1 MYYDR
6 RSFLQQSGRL
16 ALGASLLGLSACSS
30 GDPTSSEDS
39 GAAVST
45 QPYFE
50 ISLAQWSLHQAIHSG
65 ALDPLDFA
73 AKARSFGIGAV
84 EYVNQLYGD
93 IAGDRNYLQQM
104 LQRAQ
109 DNGVVSHLIM
119 IDHEGDLGNTND
131 AERQTAV
138 ENHFKWVTAAKYL
151 GCKTIRVNAAGKGSA
166 EEVAAAAVDGLGK
179 LAEFAKQE
187 NINVVVENHGG
198 YSSDAQWLLGVL
210 QQVNLPNLGTLP
222 DFGNFCIERKPGDWS
237 VCLEEYDRY
246 KGTKE
251 LMPFAK
257 GVSAKTHDFDEAGNE
272 VHSDYRRLLSIVK
285 DAGYTGHIGVEY
297 EGSEMSEVDGIK
309 ATKALLEKVGKELS

>member
-1 MYYDR
+1 
-6 RSFLQQSGRL
+6 
-16 ALGASLLGLSACSS
+16 
-30 GDPTSSEDS
+30 
-39 GAAVST
+39 
-45 QPYFE
+45 
-50 ISLAQWSLHQAIHSG
+50 QAIHSG

-222 DFGNFCIERKPGDWS
+222 DFGNFCIEKGEDGQCRK
-237 VCLEEYDRY
+237 EYDRY
-246 KGTKE
+246 TGTKE
-251 LMPFAK
+251 LMPLAK
-257 GVSAKTHDFDEAGNE
+257 AVSAKAYDFDASGNE
-272 VHSDYRRLLSIVK
+272 TTIDFKRLLGIVQ
-285 DAGYTGHIGVEY
+285 AANFSGYIGLEY
-297 EGSEMSEVDGIK
+297 EGKTLPEEEGIR
-309 ATKALLEKVGKELS
+309 ATKALLERVGEELGYLKGG